1 MNKETKIGKMGR
13 MLMLQHMIG
22 AGEGCDGDKHE
33 RSQASVNQKSQLL
46 AGKQGHR
53 AEDTQQGSTSCVF
66 SLQSDGNLLQ
76 ETKDRKNVWG
86 PSKIPYRVVVQRCTS
101 EKRKNFMIPV
111 KG

>member
-66 SLQSDGNLLQ
+66 SLQSDVRVIFCKRQKTGKTCGGHQRSLTELL
-76 ETKDRKNVWG
+76 
-86 PSKIPYRVVVQRCTS
+86 SK
-101 EKRKNFMIPV
+101 
-111 KG
+111 GAD